1 MTSISKP
8 SPLSARALP
17 YLRVKT
23 IPAKAEN
30 SPVTTKSS
38 SLIRLT
44 RMPAKY
50 AASSWEPIAKSER
63 PSPVAC
69 STTAVTAARMT
80 KSSTG

>member
-8 SPLSARALP
+8 RPLSARALP
-17 YLRVKT
+17 YRRVKRT
-23 IPAKAEN
+23 PANAEN
-30 SPVTTKSS
+30 SPVATKSS

-50 AASSWEPIAKSER
+50 AASSWEPIAKRER
-63 PSPVAC
+63 PGPVAC
-69 STTAVTAARMT
+69 STTAVTAARTM